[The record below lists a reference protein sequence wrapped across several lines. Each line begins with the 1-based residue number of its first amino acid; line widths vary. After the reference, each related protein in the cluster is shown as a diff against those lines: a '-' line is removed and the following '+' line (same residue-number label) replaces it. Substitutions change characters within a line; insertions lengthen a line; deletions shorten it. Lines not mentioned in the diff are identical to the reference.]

1 MSLYTEPELTDLR
14 DSIRETAKDLH
25 KKLLNNLI
33 KADQKRGWN
42 PVFKKTV
49 DSHNDLKRKFNAKI
63 QALDEQLVA
72 MGGTSMIEEDDVET
86 LKIKQAE
93 GD

>member
-1 MSLYTEPELTDLR
+1 MSLYTESELTDLQAAVK
-14 DSIRETAKDLH
+14 ETAKDLH
-25 KKLLNNLI
+25 KKLLNNLL

-49 DSHNDLKRKFNAKI
+49 DSQNDLKRKFNAKVA
-63 QALDEQLVA
+63 ALDEQIVA

-86 LKIKQAE
+86 IKIK
-93 GD
+93 